1 MSHDA
6 CSVVLHGDVLVCS
19 LANRPTTPEI
29 VFGLRE
35 LLREHGVMT
44 ILLSVVV
51 SAALIAVLSFSQ
63 FRRFQPRHIS
73 GAADAGL
80 LSINVLNWQTPESH
94 PEIRPFVPPIER
106 IGEGQSAGISQKPV
120 GGCKFSDSNSA
131 LPTQSMGRACVAML
145 SAARF
150 SRAAVREGARQEAEE
165 TGIIIPPGSSAG
177 TGERRHGAPSLGTL
191 ELLPVAVLMTDQ
203 HARIVSANAVA
214 ENLFGYGRDELAGAL
229 CDELIPLFQTKF
241 GSIPTAQ
248 VRLVPTVMTVSG
260 GLDVVARRKDS
271 TEFPVEVT
279 TNPVLWDD
287 ELHTLTVVI
296 DRTERYEL
304 QRNRQQLA
312 HLTRVSTLGELAGSL
327 AHELNQPLTAI
338 LSNAQAAQR
347 FLATQP
353 INLDEV
359 REILHDLIEDNHR
372 ASEVIRKIRVL
383 AKKGEFEAVPL
394 SVASVIEDVSV
405 LVHTDAIVRG
415 IRVFLSIAPNLPA
428 AQGDRVQLQQV
439 VLNLMLNAFDALE
452 FGSAPSPEVTVEARL
467 DGKNMIRVA
476 VRDNGSGIADDK
488 IDKLFVPFYTSK
500 REGLGL
506 GLSISRSIVEM
517 HGGTIWVENNSD
529 AGATFCF
536 TLPVATTPE
545 YACSHRQP

>member
-1 MSHDA
+1 MSHDG
-6 CSVVLHGDVLVCS
+6 CSVVLHGDVLACS

-35 LLREHGVMT
+35 LLRGHGVMT
-44 ILLSVVV
+44 VFLSVATSTV
-51 SAALIAVLSFSQ
+51 LIALLTFQQ
-63 FRRFQPRHIS
+63 FRRFKLHPIS

-80 LSINVLNWQTPESH
+80 PMSNMLNWRT
-94 PEIRPFVPPIER
+94 PEIRLFVSPIKGMGKCR
-106 IGEGQSAGISQKPV
+106 SADKSHKPV
-120 GGCKFSDSNSA
+120 GADGFMNAQAALSVQSSN
-131 LPTQSMGRACVAML
+131 RACLPKLCAL
-145 SAARF
+145 HF
-150 SRAAVREGARQEAEE
+150 PRAAVQNDACRETEQ
-165 TGIIIPPGSSAG
+165 TGINIAAASSG
-177 TGERRHGAPSLGTL
+177 GIGERGHGAPSLGTL

-203 HARIVSANAVA
+203 HARIVSANAAA
-214 ENLFGYGRDELAGAL
+214 ENLFGYRRDELAGVPS
-229 CDELIPLFQTKF
+229 DGLIPLLQTDS
-241 GSIPTAQ
+241 GLVPPVL
-248 VRLVPTVMTVSG
+248 VRLVPAVTTVSG
-260 GLDVVARRKDS
+260 GRDVVARHKDG

-279 TNPVLWDD
+279 TNPVWWDD

-312 HLTRVSTLGELAGSL
+312 HLTRVSTLGELTGSL

-347 FLATQP
+347 FMATQP

-359 REILHDLIEDNHR
+359 REILQDLVEDNHR

-383 AKKGEFEAVPL
+383 AKKGELETAPL

-405 LVHTDAIVRG
+405 LLHTDAIVRG
-415 IRVFLSIAPNLPA
+415 IRVFVNIAPNLPA
-428 AQGDRVQLQQV
+428 ARGDRVQLQQV

-452 FGSAPSPEVTVEARL
+452 FRSAPGPVVTVEARL
-467 DGKNMIRVA
+467 DGKNTIRVT
-476 VRDNGSGIADDK
+476 VRDNGSGISNDS
-488 IDKLFVPFYTSK
+488 IEKLFVPFYTSK

-517 HGGTIWVENNSD
+517 HGGSIWVENNSD
-529 AGATFCF
+529 LGAAFCF
-536 TLPVATTPE
+536 TLPVTTTLE
-545 YACSHRQP
+545 QACSLRWP